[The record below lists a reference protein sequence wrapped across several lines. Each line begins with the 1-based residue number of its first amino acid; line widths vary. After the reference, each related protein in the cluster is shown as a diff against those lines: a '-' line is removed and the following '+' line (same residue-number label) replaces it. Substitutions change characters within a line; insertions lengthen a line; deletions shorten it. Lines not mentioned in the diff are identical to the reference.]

1 MVTRVK
7 PRRRLWPPSFG
18 QVWAKTLWQAMVKTG
33 KGYRRQAHS
42 VKNYKEGRRP
52 DKVKAASMGVP
63 QFLRRYKLRY
73 EGVNK

>member
-1 MVTRVK
+1 LVTRVK

-33 KGYRRQAHS
+33 KGYRRPPYTAKH
-42 VKNYKEGRRP
+42 YKGGRRP
-52 DKVKAASMGVP
+52 DKLQAERLGMP